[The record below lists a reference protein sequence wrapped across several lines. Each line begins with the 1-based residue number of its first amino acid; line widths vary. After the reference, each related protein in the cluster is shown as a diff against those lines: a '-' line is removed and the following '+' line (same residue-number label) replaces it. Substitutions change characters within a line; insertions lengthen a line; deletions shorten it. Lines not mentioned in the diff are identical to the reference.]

1 MNKYRRKVANSI
13 LEAIMGVEAKTRS
26 QQISK
31 MEYMINFHKIMED
44 YDNVL
49 RVLQESNLVDNM
61 MLGKSGYRPSE
72 FDTEVFDNII
82 EAVQQTMPQ
91 EGKREELIE
100 QADYMKNLN
109 AIMLDYP
116 NVIKTLI
123 EMQNKKDWGDIDF

>member
-61 MLGKSGYRPSE
+61 MLGKSGYKPSE

>member
-61 MLGKSGYRPSE
+61 MLGKSGYRLSE